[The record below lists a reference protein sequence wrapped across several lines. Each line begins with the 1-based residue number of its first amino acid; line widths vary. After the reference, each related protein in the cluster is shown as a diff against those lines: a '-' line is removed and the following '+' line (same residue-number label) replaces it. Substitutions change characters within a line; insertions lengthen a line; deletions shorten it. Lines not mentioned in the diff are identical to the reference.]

1 MNVLDFSVSAGGSAT
16 WGDVPDRGVFRAN
29 DPAHT
34 LTYIRIGSE
43 AKSVDAGS
51 NESFSP
57 ASNEYPV
64 FLPKFARLEV
74 SF

>member
-1 MNVLDFSVSAGGSAT
+1 MNVLDFSVSAGGAAT
-16 WGDVPDRGVFRAN
+16 WGDVPDLGVFRAK
-29 DPAHT
+29 DLAHT

-43 AKSVDAGS
+43 ANSVDAGS